1 MRRFLLCDLPAVGI
15 GECAAGSLHL
25 KLCRF
30 SHERRHIGGL
40 TYKDQRFLTQPNDK
54 AIAGGLCLLVV
65 LSGNLHRHLGGV
77 GGARQ
82 SCHRQRDRVRASV
95 HNLLRN
101 T

>member
-77 GGARQ
+77 GSARPP
-82 SCHRQRDRVRASV
+82 CHRQRDRVRESV